1 MIKWLAPFRLESKL
15 LWSNWL
21 FAALP
26 PLYALWMLFLVTQ
39 ISSQYSQNVYAYM
52 LENNY
57 LAQSVSLGA
66 AMMVGIMLLRRDV
79 KQSSYEWMMA
89 LPVTP
94 AAYVF
99 SKFAAGLLY
108 LSTFSAG
115 MLIAY
120 TYAAYLYG
128 LPLELLLDQAWQTL
142 IQYEWSYGVT
152 LALAMLLG
160 AVLPGRISF
169 IIGFCAWMF
178 GTFFM
183 DLYIITSS
191 GLYPLKTFH
200 LNQFFPSS
208 YTVHELWGPYFSAQ
222 ELAYSRVFVFAFALL
237 LLTVIIAVLNA
248 AKTVRASR
256 IWLSAS
262 IVMLILNGAAFA
274 PYAMLWNERYSA
286 MSAIYA
292 DAPLIVNNAKDKS
305 LIAFPVEAYDI
316 RLERHADDTLSV
328 VSDMTI
334 RAADLP
340 KGVTRIPFT
349 LNRSFA
355 VEQVLVNGAKAEFSR
370 KNDLLELNKDLF
382 QTQAGTKK
390 KPKHAISIHYS
401 GKVLVRSWN
410 QGEFGEKL
418 SAFVSGGNVW
428 LPSTIGWYPLAGN
441 EPIYVRR
448 YSNAFDINENRIA
461 TKPASFRIAANGF
474 ADKLYASIDTAPDT
488 EANSAHDTQYRFA
501 DPAMTDVTLL
511 GGNFIDVTIPG
522 EPLKIIT
529 TPGNR
534 QQVERFLKD
543 VSELKSYYKEWL
555 DDPPDRYKQ
564 IFFFPMNM
572 LYSSTYNMEKLTGNS
587 YFISEYKYLTLYGY
601 QRTVV
606 MNGLLFGD
614 LAVGQTYSSEPGK
627 RKSYA
632 GEIRDAFYYLYVLEH
647 MDSEPVFDK
656 SMPTTNGFH
665 SDKVGKPIYN
675 AIEQA
680 VKNGRSEQA
689 KQVLKYF
696 YDKGLHVDWESN
708 PISYEENNPPAYPK
722 ISLEEWNSAWQQFN
736 SKGKDR

>member
-1 MIKWLAPFRLESKL
+1 MIRWLAPFRLESKL

-26 PLYALWMLFLVTQ
+26 PLYMLWMLLSVTQ
-39 ISSQYSQNVYAYM
+39 ISRQSQDVYMNM

-57 LAQSVSLGA
+57 LSQSISLGA

-79 KQSSYEWMMA
+79 KQSAYEWMMS

-99 SKFAAGLLY
+99 SKFAAGFLY

-120 TYAAYLYG
+120 TYAAFRYG
-128 LPLELLLDQAWQTL
+128 LPIELLPGQAWQAF

-183 DLYIITSS
+183 ELYIITSS

-200 LNQFFPSS
+200 LNQFFSES
-208 YTVHELWGPYFSAQ
+208 YMAHELWGPYFSAE
-222 ELAYSRVFVFAFALL
+222 ELKFSRVFVAAFALL

-248 AKTVRASR
+248 AKSVRASR

-262 IVMLILNGAAFA
+262 TAMFVLTGAAFA
-274 PYAMLWNERYSA
+274 PYALLWNERYSA
-286 MSAIYA
+286 MDAIFE
-292 DAPLIVNNAKDKS
+292 DAPILSGNAKNQS
-305 LIAFPVEAYDI
+305 LVTFPVEAYDI
-316 RLERHADDTLSV
+316 RMERSPDDKLSV
-328 VSDMTI
+328 VADMTI
-334 RAADLP
+334 RHADIP
-340 KGVTRIPFT
+340 KGTSRLPFT

-355 VEQVLVNGAKAEFSR
+355 VAQVLVDGAKVDFTR
-370 KNDLLELNKDLF
+370 RNDLLELDKKLF
-382 QTQAGTKK
+382 HSQAKASG
-390 KPKHAISIHYS
+390 KHIVSIHYS
-401 GKVLVRSWN
+401 GKLLVRTWN
-410 QGEFGEKL
+410 SGGGYNEKL
-418 SAFVSGGNVW
+418 LAFVSGGNVW

-448 YSNAFDINENRIA
+448 FPNSFEINENRKT
-461 TKPASFRIAANGF
+461 TKPASFRIAASGF
-474 ADKLYASIDTAPDT
+474 ADKLYASIDTAPET
-488 EANSAHDTQYRFA
+488 EASSANDAQYRFA
-501 DPAMTDVTLL
+501 DPGVTDVTLL
-511 GGNFIDVTIPG
+511 GGKYIEVSIPG
-522 EPLKIIT
+522 ESLKIIT
-529 TPGNR
+529 TPSNR

-543 VSELKSYYKEWL
+543 VSELKAYYKEWL
-555 DDPPDRYKQ
+555 NVPLDRYKQ

-572 LYSSTYNMEKLTGNS
+572 LFSSAYNIEKLTGNS
-587 YFISEYKYLTLYGY
+587 YFISEYKYLTFYGF
-601 QRTVV
+601 QRTLV
-606 MNGLLFGD
+606 MNALLFGD

-647 MDSEPVFDK
+647 MDKRTESEI
-656 SMPTTNGFH
+656 SMPTTNGFS
-665 SDKVGKPIYN
+665 SDKVGKPIYS
-675 AIEQA
+675 AIGQA
-680 VKNGRSEQA
+680 VNTGRSEQA

-708 PISYEENNPPAYPK
+708 PISYEESNPPAYPK
-722 ISLEEWNSAWQQFN
+722 ISLQEWKAAWQQFN
-736 SKGKDR
+736 TK